1 MVLFND
7 CSNGYGKC
15 FKISNTFLC
24 LFSNEML
31 LFKAGIHKFLVKIIA
46 NRGDLDQTAAQ
57 SDLALRGLSKPFWQK
72 TSARNFR
79 TFTVWSSCNKDCT
92 WIGYMAMMA

>member
-46 NRGDLDQTAAQ
+46 NREDLDQTAA
-57 SDLALRGLSKPFWQK
+57 SEEA
-72 TSARNFR
+72 
-79 TFTVWSSCNKDCT
+79 V
-92 WIGYMAMMA
+92 